1 MKNKRINVVLVML
14 FSVEGTP
21 NRENIS
27 IRASDLCL
35 ILFELTLMHK
45 HNESTV
51 FKTLHGQVVREPD
64 LKSGDHRFKSC
75 SDQVLSWSFFSVD
88 PSSTPLSSS

>member
-1 MKNKRINVVLVML
+1 ML

-51 FKTLHGQVVREPD
+51 FKTLHGQVVRDWKDVGGLWPSFVISN
-64 LKSGDHRFKSC
+64 LKLDINAKS
-75 SDQVLSWSFFSVD
+75 
-88 PSSTPLSSS
+88 